1 MSVELKPKLDK
12 MYIDLDGPNGNV
24 FYLLATACKLSKQ
37 LGFDNKAIEKDMK
50 SGDYLNALKVFDDNF
65 GDFVV
70 LQTENAEYIEA
81 FKFKEVA

>member
-12 MYIDLDGPNGNV
+12 MYIDIDGPNGNV

-50 SGDYLNALKVFDDNF
+50 SDDYLNALKVFDDNF

-70 LQTENAEYIEA
+70 LQTENAEYLEA
-81 FKFKEVA
+81 FAK

>member
-1 MSVELKPKLDK
+1 
-12 MYIDLDGPNGNV
+12 
-24 FYLLATACKLSKQ
+24 
-37 LGFDNKAIEKDMK
+37 MK

-70 LQTENAEYIEA
+70 LQTENAEYIGA

>member
-12 MYIDLDGPNGNV
+12 MYIDLDGPNGNA

-37 LGFDNKAIEKDMK
+37 LGLDRNTIIDEMK
-50 SGDYLNALKVFDDNF
+50 SGDYLNVLKVFDDNF

-70 LQTENAEYIEA
+70 LQTENSEYLEA
-81 FKFKEVA
+81 FAK